1 VYYSLSKMLKPG
13 NGEEPPAK
21 IRSISDLSI
30 PLQRKRSFACNS
42 MMSALY
48 LIRIPAKG
56 HIEQRI
62 SIMKHNRAFLFIILA
77 STLVFLSACVNPV
90 REPTPM
96 PTAEPTPEPQPTAT
110 EARVESDYYSYI
122 EGVWTR
128 YYEDELTFPFFL
140 PEEMEGGD
148 SQNYQMIQ
156 SGYFAAFDAETQ
168 VITMRTLVIMA
179 KIYREVQ
186 FQLDENLTVACLPA
200 EVNGTAMEELRF
212 LYSAKGVGFPPG
224 AGNYKVS
231 EIIAGFN
238 SDTYMVLI
246 LEAPVDPQAIN
257 LVEQIAAICPE

>member
-1 VYYSLSKMLKPG
+1 
-13 NGEEPPAK
+13 
-21 IRSISDLSI
+21 
-30 PLQRKRSFACNS
+30 
-42 MMSALY
+42 
-48 LIRIPAKG
+48 
-56 HIEQRI
+56 
-62 SIMKHNRAFLFIILA
+62 MKQNRAFIFIILA

-110 EARVESDYYSYI
+110 EARVESDYYSYN

-128 YYEDELTFPFFL
+128 YFEDELTFPFFL
-140 PEEMEGGD
+140 PEEMEED
-148 SQNYQMIQ
+148 SSQNYQMIQ

-168 VITMRTLVIMA
+168 VVSMRTLVIMA
-179 KIYREVQ
+179 KMYREVQ

-200 EVNGTAMEELRF
+200 EVDGTAMEELRF

-231 EIIAGFN
+231 EIIADFN
-238 SDTYMVLI
+238 NDTYMVLI

-257 LVEQIAAICPE
+257 LVKQIAAICPE